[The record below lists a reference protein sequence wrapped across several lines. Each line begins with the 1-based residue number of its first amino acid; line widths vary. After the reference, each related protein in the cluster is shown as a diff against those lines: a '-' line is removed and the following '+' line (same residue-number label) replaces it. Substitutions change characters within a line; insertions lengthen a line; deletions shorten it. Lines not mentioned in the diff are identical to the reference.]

1 MNNKHYFRKEE
12 EEVER
17 SFGNL
22 CRHSNRNPSDD
33 DVGEM

>member
-1 MNNKHYFRKEE
+1 MNNKHYFRK

-22 CRHSNRNPSDD
+22 CRHSNRNPTDD